1 MLFGGH
7 RPTCVLVE
15 SDVLIKTGEG
25 KLCGLLVVGGSAVTN
40 IILYDNTVA
49 SGTVV
54 FDGSAPINSISPLVS
69 FADFQG
75 KDFETG
81 LYADIT
87 TTGGRV
93 YAWYI

>member
-1 MLFGGH
+1 MLFGGS
-7 RPTCVLVE
+7 RPDCVLVE
-15 SDVLIKTGEG
+15 SDALLKTGRG
-25 KLCGLLVVGGSAVTN
+25 KLAGLLVVGGSAVTS
-40 IILYDNTVA
+40 IVLYDNTVG

-54 FDGSAPINSISPLVS
+54 FQGSAAINTISPLVS

-93 YAWYI
+93 YVWYI